1 MTRSQ
6 PKRNRWLY
14 LVLLLMLVV
23 FLGFWTL
30 PLITA
35 VLQENQL
42 VGRTTAG
49 SNLNLSQE
57 KQTELETEAKGYQLV
72 LQREPGNATAL
83 RGLVEVRLQQ
93 GDIEAAIESL
103 EKLAQLNPQQ
113 TDYLVLVA
121 QAKQQVGDYEGAAQA
136 YKTILASKPGD
147 INALQG
153 MVNLFLAQNSPEA
166 AIGLLQDALK
176 TATQAEEIDDGT
188 IIDTTALEL
197 LLGQVYAS
205 QQRYAEAIAVYD
217 QAIEENEDDFRP
229 VLAKALVLQQQG
241 KNAQAKPLFTTAI
254 SLAPSKYKDQIK
266 QIATNS
272 PNSPNSPDLE
282 TQTAPLETETETEV
296 Q

>member
-1 MTRSQ
+1 MAGSQ
-6 PKRNRWLY
+6 QKRNRWLY

-35 VLQENQL
+35 VLQENQF
-42 VGRTTAG
+42 VGRTTAE
-49 SNLNLSQE
+49 SSLNLSQE

-93 GDIEAAIESL
+93 GDLQGAIESL

-153 MVNLFLAQNSPEA
+153 MVNLFLAQNRPEA

-176 TATQAEEIDDGT
+176 TATQAENVNGASTVDP
-188 IIDTTALEL
+188 TALEL

-217 QAIEENEDDFRP
+217 RAIEENEDDFRP

-241 KNAQAKPLFTTAI
+241 KIQEAKALFTTAI

-266 QIATNS
+266 QMAT
-272 PNSPNSPDLE
+272 NSPDLE
-282 TQTAPLETETETEV
+282 TQTEPLEAETEV

>member
-1 MTRSQ
+1 
-6 PKRNRWLY
+6 
-14 LVLLLMLVV
+14 MLVV

>member
-1 MTRSQ
+1 
-6 PKRNRWLY
+6 
-14 LVLLLMLVV
+14 MLVV

-35 VLQENQL
+35 VLQENQF
-42 VGRTTAG
+42 VGRTTAE
-49 SNLNLSQE
+49 SSLNLSQE

-93 GDIEAAIESL
+93 GDLQGAIESL

-153 MVNLFLAQNSPEA
+153 MVNLFLAQNRPEA

-176 TATQAEEIDDGT
+176 TATQAENVNGASTIDP
-188 IIDTTALEL
+188 TALEL

-217 QAIEENEDDFRP
+217 RAIEENEDDFRP

-241 KNAQAKPLFTTAI
+241 KIQEAKALFTTAI

-266 QIATNS
+266 QMAT
-272 PNSPNSPDLE
+272 NSPDLE
-282 TQTAPLETETETEV
+282 TQTEPLETETEV